1 MAEDVMTK
9 AQAAQYLHISIATL
23 ERWTR
28 AGLVPVVTL
37 PGRRRVL
44 FRKAALDQLLRDH
57 ERVATPAPRSTGTA
71 TTMPA
76 QEIPHA

>member
-9 AQAAQYLHISIATL
+9 AQAADYLHISIATL
-23 ERWTR
+23 ERWMR

-44 FRKAALDQLLRDH
+44 IRKEALDQVLRDH
-57 ERVATPAPRSTGTA
+57 ETRRPVPVPEDTEETR
-71 TTMPA
+71 
-76 QEIPHA
+76 

>member
-9 AQAAQYLHISIATL
+9 AQAAQYLHISVATL
-23 ERWTR
+23 ERWMR

-44 FRKAALDQLLRDH
+44 IRKEALDQVLRDH
-57 ERVATPAPRSTGTA
+57 EQVRSPQAPPDLLARA
-71 TTMPA
+71 LKEA
-76 QEIPHA
+76 QR